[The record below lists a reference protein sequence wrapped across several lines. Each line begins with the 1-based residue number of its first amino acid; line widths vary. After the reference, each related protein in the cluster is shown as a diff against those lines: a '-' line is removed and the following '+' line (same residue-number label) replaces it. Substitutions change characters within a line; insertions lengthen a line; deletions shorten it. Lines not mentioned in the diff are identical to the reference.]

1 MSLFGARNASLHSKA
16 FVVDGRHGFVGS
28 MNFDPRSASLNTEMG
43 VVFAD
48 AALAGELAGMFEE
61 ETSPSISY
69 RLGMDGSR
77 LVWRDRAEGSERL
90 LRREP
95 DASLARRMIAN
106 LIRILPIESQL

>member
-1 MSLFGARNASLHSKA
+1 
-16 FVVDGRHGFVGS
+16 
-28 MNFDPRSASLNTEMG
+28 MG
-43 VVFAD
+43 VVVAD
-48 AALAGELAGMFEE
+48 AALAGELASMFEE

-77 LVWRDRAEGSERL
+77 LVWRDRANGSERL